1 MKNKKRYLGAVI
13 GLTMSLFIMGAGVQ
27 VYNPTEPVVTSTEVT
42 TAATIEEHTMDLVTS
57 APLEITEPM
66 EEIQKEEY
74 VYTTTKVNL
83 RLEPSEE
90 GEVLLTVLPNTE
102 LYKIEINEEWATIVI
117 EEKEYYI
124 AEQYITT
131 EKPAEIAQDILIQ
144 IEDSKIDAKEL
155 RYMSAIIFAEAGNQ
169 CEAGQQA
176 VGIVVMERVRCENY
190 FEDDVVSVI
199 YEPGQFSPVR
209 NGALNKALARY
220 DNGTLPESCIE
231 AAKYALNGNTIVNY
245 NNTEYDLQGYLFFS
259 RYVKNCRLQI
269 QDHQFK

>member
-1 MKNKKRYLGAVI
+1 M
-13 GLTMSLFIMGAGVQ
+13 
-27 VYNPTEPVVTSTEVT
+27 
-42 TAATIEEHTMDLVTS
+42 
-57 APLEITEPM
+57 
-66 EEIQKEEY
+66 
-74 VYTTTKVNL
+74 
-83 RLEPSEE
+83 
-90 GEVLLTVLPNTE
+90 LLTVLPNTE

-209 NGALNKALARY
+209 NGTLDKALARY

-231 AAKYALNGNTIVNY
+231 AAKYTLNGNTIVNY

-259 RYVKNCRLQI
+259 CYVKNCRLQI

>member
-1 MKNKKRYLGAVI
+1 MKNKKRYLGALI

-27 VYNPTEPVVTSTEVT
+27 VYSPTEPVVTSTEVT
-42 TAATIEEHTMDLVTS
+42 TAATIEEHTMELVTS

-176 VGIVVMERVRCENY
+176 VGIIVMERVRCENY
-190 FEDDVVSVI
+190 FED
-199 YEPGQFSPVR
+199 
-209 NGALNKALARY
+209 
-220 DNGTLPESCIE
+220 ESCDVCYGCGMVAYFE
-231 AAKYALNGNTIVNY
+231 
-245 NNTEYDLQGYLFFS
+245 
-259 RYVKNCRLQI
+259 
-269 QDHQFK
+269 

>member
-1 MKNKKRYLGAVI
+1 
-13 GLTMSLFIMGAGVQ
+13 
-27 VYNPTEPVVTSTEVT
+27 
-42 TAATIEEHTMDLVTS
+42 
-57 APLEITEPM
+57 
-66 EEIQKEEY
+66 
-74 VYTTTKVNL
+74 
-83 RLEPSEE
+83 
-90 GEVLLTVLPNTE
+90 
-102 LYKIEINEEWATIVI
+102 
-117 EEKEYYI
+117 
-124 AEQYITT
+124 
-131 EKPAEIAQDILIQ
+131 
-144 IEDSKIDAKEL
+144 
-155 RYMSAIIFAEAGNQ
+155 MSAIIFAEAGNQ

-176 VGIVVMERVRCENY
+176 VGIVIMERVRCENY

-209 NGALNKALARY
+209 NGTLDKALARY